1 MRKAKWVAAAAGV
14 VMLVAGCGGEGADKS
29 GAGKGGSASA
39 APSASG
45 GSGGSGSDGG
55 KLDAAAV
62 GKEIET
68 AATVAGF
75 SEDPSGDPVAPE
87 LKECM
92 VSWAADSEK
101 AADPKKSFADTVAGL
116 TKGGWAEGQTF
127 SQAGSEMK
135 TLTKSNWTLKASGHL
150 SGPLKVV
157 LFVGTDTGPECAALF
172 AADLEKNKK
181 S

>member
-1 MRKAKWVAAAAGV
+1 VRKAKWVAAAAGV
-14 VMLVAGCGGEGADKS
+14 VMLVAGCGGGGADKS
-29 GAGKGGSASA
+29 DAGKGGSASA

-45 GSGGSGSDGG
+45 GSGSDGGG

-62 GKEIET
+62 SKEIET
-68 AATVAGF
+68 AATAAGF
-75 SEDPSGDPVAPE
+75 AEDPTGDPVSPE

>member
-29 GAGKGGSASA
+29 DAGKGGSASA

-45 GSGGSGSDGG
+45 GSGSDGGG

-62 GKEIET
+62 SKEIET
-68 AATVAGF
+68 AATAAGF
-75 SEDPSGDPVAPE
+75 TEDPTGDPVSPE

>member
-29 GAGKGGSASA
+29 DAGKGGSASA

-45 GSGGSGSDGG
+45 GSGSDRGG

-62 GKEIET
+62 SKEIET
-68 AATVAGF
+68 AATAAGF
-75 SEDPSGDPVAPE
+75 SEDPTGDPVSPE

-116 TKGGWAEGQTF
+116 TKGGWAEGQSF

-172 AADLEKNKK
+172 AADLAKNKK